1 MEEPA
6 GAEGIVQRRGIMKRG
21 PWQVLIVAA
30 AACGEG
36 AQSRVEIPEFE
47 GSPTVRVSSI
57 EAPIPLD
64 TLTASTLSSTFRA
77 AASEALPAVVR
88 VSVTRNGD
96 FRPRGAPFDVQ
107 PEQEPEERRSRGT
120 GSGFIVDPGGHI
132 LTNHHVVAGAERVT
146 VVLSDGRDFAAE
158 IVGGDPNTD
167 VAVIRIAGAPDEAF
181 PAIQVGNSDELKVG
195 DWVLAL
201 GNPLDLE
208 FTVTAG
214 IVSAKGRAL
223 NILRNDDNTQL
234 EAFIQTDAAIN
245 PGNSGGPLV
254 DLLGRVIGI
263 NSAIQSETGFFAGA
277 GFAIPINLARKVA
290 NDLIR
295 DGVVHRPRLG
305 VVIQDV
311 TAADAEVYGLPRIT
325 GAEIASVT
333 PGQPA
338 ARAGIQ
344 MGDVVVAVNGE
355 AITSVTELQA
365 RIARFQPDETV
376 KLSLVR
382 YGEAIEK
389 EVALG
394 EFAASQNS
402 SVRPAPRASGSA
414 LLGFRVQPAPRVSAE
429 AVDLDPGRTVA
440 VDSVDRFGPAAEAGI
455 QQHLI
460 VLEINGQDVHSV
472 TDFERIGRALR
483 AGEVVSVVIIA
494 PLQPGAAPTIYNY
507 RVR

>member
-1 MEEPA
+1 MKANAMA
-6 GAEGIVQRRGIMKRG
+6 GIL
-21 PWQVLIVAA
+21 VLAGG
-30 AACGEG
+30 AACGDRPP
-36 AQSRVEIPEFE
+36 SNIEIRPLE

-57 EAPIPLD
+57 EAPVPLD

-77 AASEALPAVVR
+77 AASVALPAVVR
-88 VSVTRNGD
+88 VNVTRSIEAGS
-96 FRPRGAPFDVQ
+96 RGAPFEPD
-107 PEQEPEERRSRGT
+107 PEAQDRRARGT
-120 GSGFIVDPGGHI
+120 GSGFIVDPTGHI
-132 LTNHHVVAGAERVT
+132 LTNHHVVAEAERVS
-146 VVLSDGRDFAAE
+146 VVLTDGRDYPAE
-158 IVGGDPNTD
+158 VVGADPNTD
-167 VAVIRIAGAPDEAF
+167 IAVIRITSDADEPF
-181 PAIQVGNSDELKVG
+181 PAAQLGDSDQLTVG

-223 NILRNDDNTQL
+223 NILRNDDGTQL

-254 DLLGRVIGI
+254 DLLGRVVGI

-311 TAADAEVYGLPRIT
+311 TAADAAVYGLPRIT

-338 ARAGIQ
+338 ARAGLE
-344 MGDVVVAVNGE
+344 MGDVVIAVNGE
-355 AITSVTELQA
+355 PIASVTELQA

-376 KLSLVR
+376 RLSLIR
-382 YGEAIEK
+382 YGQTLER
-389 EVALG
+389 EVELG
-394 EFAASQNS
+394 EFAAAQNE
-402 SVRPAPRASGSA
+402 SVRQAPRATGSA
-414 LLGFRVQPAPRVSAE
+414 LLGFHVQPAPRAMAE
-429 AVDLDPGRTVA
+429 AVNLDPRTTVA
-440 VDSVDRFGPAAEAGI
+440 IDSVDRFGPAIEAGI
-455 QQHLI
+455 LPNRILLQ
-460 VLEINGQDVHSV
+460 INGQEIHSI
-472 TDFERIGRALR
+472 TDLERIGRELR
-483 AGEVVSVVIIA
+483 TGQIVSAVLIA
-494 PLQPGAAPTIYNY
+494 PQQPDAAPTIYNY

>member
-1 MEEPA
+1 MN
-6 GAEGIVQRRGIMKRG
+6 RST
-21 PWQVLIVAA
+21 IVAA
-30 AACGEG
+30 AALIAGWACDDGPRS
-36 AQSRVEIPEFE
+36 AVEIRSFE
-47 GSPTVRVSSI
+47 GTPTVRVSSL
-57 EAPIPLD
+57 EVPIPLD
-64 TLTASTLSSTFRA
+64 TLTASALSSTFRA

-88 VSVTRNGD
+88 VNVTRSAD
-96 FRPRGAPFDVQ
+96 ASPRGAPFHRQ
-107 PEQEPEERRSRGT
+107 REEQGRRSRGT
-120 GSGFIVDPGGHI
+120 GSGFIIDPSGHI
-132 LTNHHVVAGAERVT
+132 LTNHHVVADAERLS
-146 VVLSDGRDFAAE
+146 VVLADGRDYPAQ
-158 IVGGDPNTD
+158 IVGTDPNTD
-167 VAVIRIAGAPDEAF
+167 VAVIRITGAPDEMWA
-181 PAIQVGNSDELKVG
+181 AAQIGDSDQLTVG

-254 DLLGRVIGI
+254 DLLGRVVGI

-311 TAADAEVYGLPRIT
+311 TAADAEVYGLARIT

-338 ARAGIQ
+338 AQAGIR
-344 MGDVVVAVNGE
+344 MGDVVVSVNGE
-355 AITSVTELQA
+355 PIASVTELQA
-365 RIARFQPDETV
+365 RIARFKPNEKV
-376 KLSLVR
+376 RLSLVR
-382 YGEAIEK
+382 YGEALEIDVE
-389 EVALG
+389 LG
-394 EFAASQNS
+394 EFASAQNS
-402 SVRPAPRASGSA
+402 SVRQAPLATGSA
-414 LLGFRVQPAPRVSAE
+414 LLGFGVQPAPRQNSE
-429 AVDLDPGRTVA
+429 AVNLDPAKTVA
-440 VDSVDRFGPAAEAGI
+440 IDSVVSFGPASEAGI
-455 QQHLI
+455 VPAMILLQ
-460 VLEINGQDVHSV
+460 VNGQEIHSV
-472 TDFERIGRALR
+472 TDFERAGRDLR
-483 AGEVVSVVIIA
+483 TGQVVSVVIIS
-494 PLQPGAAPTIYNY
+494 PRQPGAAPTIYNY